1 VWNVPAEGSYVLSDL
16 LRVMARLRDPEHGC
30 PWDLAQD
37 FDTIVPSTL
46 EEAYELVAA
55 IEHADFP
62 HLQEELGDLLFQ
74 VIFYARLGEER
85 TLFDFHGIVDTLVKK
100 LIRRHPHV
108 FADGK
113 LEGVVE
119 SEASVDT
126 VRQSWEK
133 IKREER
139 LARQQASILAD
150 IPTALPALSRAQ
162 KLQKRAAGVGFD
174 WPDIT
179 GVLDKL
185 DEEVGEFV
193 SAGEEGLL
201 RQEEELGDI
210 LFTCVNL
217 ARHTGVDAESALRRA
232 ASRFESRFNDMEQ
245 WADKSQRSLADMSEV
260 ELDSL
265 WNRAK
270 GQA

>member
-1 VWNVPAEGSYVLSDL
+1 VPAEASYTLSDL

-30 PWDLAQD
+30 AWDLAQD

-46 EEAYELVAA
+46 EEAYELVSA
-55 IEHADFP
+55 IEHEDFP
-62 HLQEELGDLLFQ
+62 HLREELGDLLFQ

-85 TLFDFHGIVDTLVKK
+85 SLFDFHSIVDTLAAK

-108 FADGK
+108 FADGE
-113 LEGVVE
+113 LEGLVGAEV
-119 SEASVDT
+119 SVAG
-126 VRQSWEK
+126 VAQNWEK

-139 LARQQASILAD
+139 LARRQESILAD

-174 WPDIT
+174 WPGMA
-179 GVLDKL
+179 GVLDKMQ
-185 DEEVGEFV
+185 EEIAEFV
-193 SAGEEGLL
+193 ASEQEGQA
-201 RQEEELGDI
+201 RQEQELGDI

-232 ASRFESRFNDMEQ
+232 STRFESRFNCMEELATQ
-245 WADKSQRSLADMSEV
+245 SGRSLDDMSDA

-265 WNRAK
+265 WNQAKARA
-270 GQA
+270 

>member
-1 VWNVPAEGSYVLSDL
+1 MPAESSYALSDL
-16 LRVMARLRDPEHGC
+16 LRVMVRLRDPEHGC

-85 TLFDFHGIVDTLVKK
+85 TLFDFHGIVDTLVRK

-108 FADGK
+108 FADGQ
-113 LEGVVE
+113 LEGVVD
-119 SEASVDT
+119 SETPVEAVK
-126 VRQSWEK
+126 QSWEK

-139 LARQQASILAD
+139 MARQQASILAD
-150 IPTALPALSRAQ
+150 IPLALPALSRAQ

-174 WPDIT
+174 WPDIS

-185 DEEVGEFV
+185 EEEVAEFV
-193 SAGEEGLL
+193 AAGQEGLL

-210 LFTCVNL
+210 IFTCVNL

-232 ASRFESRFNDMEQ
+232 ASRFENRFNGMEQ
-245 WADKSQRSLADMSEV
+245 WAEQNERSLAEMDET

>member
-1 VWNVPAEGSYVLSDL
+1 MPAESRYVLSDL

-37 FDTIVPSTL
+37 FDTIVASTL

-55 IEHADFP
+55 IEHADFS

-85 TLFDFHGIVDTLVKK
+85 ALFDFHGIVDTLVTK

-108 FADGK
+108 FADGQ
-113 LEGVVE
+113 LEGVVDAR
-119 SEASVDT
+119 ASVDA
-126 VRQSWEK
+126 VKHSWEK

-139 LARQQASILAD
+139 VARRQASILAD
-150 IPTALPALSRAQ
+150 IPAALPALSRAQ

-174 WPDIT
+174 WPDMR

-185 DEEVGEFV
+185 EEEVAEFV
-193 SAGEEGLL
+193 AAGQEGQL

-217 ARHTGVDAESALRRA
+217 ARHAGVDAESALRRA
-232 ASRFESRFNDMEQ
+232 ASRFENRFNGMEQ
-245 WADKSQRSLADMSEV
+245 WAEESERSLADMDDV
-260 ELDSL
+260 ELESL

-270 GQA
+270 EQA

>member
-1 VWNVPAEGSYVLSDL
+1 VPAESRYVLSDL

-37 FDTIVPSTL
+37 FDTIVASTL

-85 TLFDFHGIVDTLVKK
+85 ALFDFHGIVDTLVTK

-108 FADGK
+108 FADGQ
-113 LEGVVE
+113 LEGVVDAR
-119 SEASVDT
+119 ASVDA
-126 VRQSWEK
+126 VKHSWEK

-139 LARQQASILAD
+139 VARRQASILAD
-150 IPTALPALSRAQ
+150 IPAALPALSRAQ

-174 WPDIT
+174 WPDMR

-185 DEEVGEFV
+185 EEEVAEFV
-193 SAGEEGLL
+193 AAGQEGQL

-217 ARHTGVDAESALRRA
+217 ARHAGVDAESALRRA
-232 ASRFESRFNDMEQ
+232 ASRFESRFNGMEQ
-245 WADKSQRSLADMSEV
+245 WAEESERSLADMDDV
-260 ELDSL
+260 ELESL

-270 GQA
+270 EQA

>member
-1 VWNVPAEGSYVLSDL
+1 MPAENSYTLPDL
-16 LRVMARLRDPEHGC
+16 LRVMARLRDPDHGC

-55 IEHADFP
+55 IEHEDFP

-85 TLFDFHGIVDTLVKK
+85 SLFDFNGIVDTLVKK

-108 FADGK
+108 FADGQ
-113 LEGVVE
+113 LEGVVD
-119 SEASVDT
+119 SGASVDA
-126 VRQSWEK
+126 VKQSWEK

-139 LARQQASILAD
+139 MARQQVSILAD
-150 IPTALPALSRAQ
+150 IPAALPALSRAQ

-174 WPDIT
+174 WQEIQ

-185 DEEVGEFV
+185 EEEVAEFV
-193 SAGEEGLL
+193 AAGQEGQA

-217 ARHTGVDAESALRRA
+217 ARHSGVDAESALRRA
-232 ASRFESRFNDMEQ
+232 TSRFEDRFNCMEQ
-245 WADKSQRSLADMSEV
+245 WAEESELSLADMGDA

-270 GQA
+270 EQA

>member
-1 VWNVPAEGSYVLSDL
+1 MSAETRYALSDL

-37 FDTIVPSTL
+37 FDTIVSSTL

-85 TLFDFHGIVDTLVKK
+85 TLFDFHGIVDTLARK

-108 FADGK
+108 FADGQ
-113 LEGVVE
+113 LEGVVD
-119 SEASVDT
+119 SETPVEAVK
-126 VRQSWEK
+126 QSWEK

-139 LARQQASILAD
+139 MARQQASILAD
-150 IPTALPALSRAQ
+150 IPLALPALSRAQ

-174 WPDIT
+174 WPDIK

-185 DEEVGEFV
+185 EEEVAEFV
-193 SAGEEGLL
+193 AAGQEGPL

-210 LFTCVNL
+210 IFTCVNL

-232 ASRFESRFNDMEQ
+232 ASRFENRFNGMEQ
-245 WADKSQRSLADMSEV
+245 WAEENQRSLADMDEA

>member
-1 VWNVPAEGSYVLSDL
+1 MPAESRYVLSDL

-37 FDTIVPSTL
+37 FDTIVASTL

-85 TLFDFHGIVDTLVKK
+85 ALFDFHGIVDTLVTK

-108 FADGK
+108 FADGQ
-113 LEGVVE
+113 LEGVVDAR
-119 SEASVDT
+119 ASVDA
-126 VRQSWEK
+126 VKHSWEK

-139 LARQQASILAD
+139 VARRQASILAD
-150 IPTALPALSRAQ
+150 IPAALPALSRAQ

-174 WPDIT
+174 WPDML

-185 DEEVGEFV
+185 EEEVAEFV
-193 SAGEEGLL
+193 AAGQEGQL

-217 ARHTGVDAESALRRA
+217 ARHVGVDAESALRRA
-232 ASRFESRFNDMEQ
+232 ASRFENRFNGLEP
-245 WADKSQRSLADMSEV
+245 WAEESERSLADMNDV

-270 GQA
+270 GHA